1 MEPPASTSDAKRCPD
16 CNALV
21 SPDADWCGQCFRS
34 LKEAPQEPEPVA
46 VAMPSMTDPLPAVPP
61 MPAVAIDG
69 VSTAPGGQEHPSIPE
84 APGKAPTWPCPACGN
99 ANAIELDTCSL
110 CGTSFAALM
119 RQDEAPPHVEPKD
132 ALGWSLIYPGLGHR
146 KLGRGLDGL
155 ARGVLFTMLAAM
167 VLIIVVS
174 GVTTAGLLGV
184 LALYLLMA
192 LIVYLGSAYEA
203 YRIAEGGQP
212 LVTARAL
219 LWATV
224 GIIMLSVVL
233 LALTVASVATR

>member
-1 MEPPASTSDAKRCPD
+1 
-16 CNALV
+16 
-21 SPDADWCGQCFRS
+21 
-34 LKEAPQEPEPVA
+34 
-46 VAMPSMTDPLPAVPP
+46 
-61 MPAVAIDG
+61 
-69 VSTAPGGQEHPSIPE
+69 
-84 APGKAPTWPCPACGN
+84 
-99 ANAIELDTCSL
+99 
-110 CGTSFAALM
+110 
-119 RQDEAPPHVEPKD
+119 
-132 ALGWSLIYPGLGHR
+132 
-146 KLGRGLDGL
+146 LDGL

-167 VLIIVVS
+167 VLVIVVS

-233 LALTVASVATR
+233 LALTVASVASR